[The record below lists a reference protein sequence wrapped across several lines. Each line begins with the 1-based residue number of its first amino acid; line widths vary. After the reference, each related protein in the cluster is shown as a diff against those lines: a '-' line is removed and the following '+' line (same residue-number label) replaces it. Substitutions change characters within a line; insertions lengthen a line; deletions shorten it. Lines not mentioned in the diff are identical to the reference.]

1 MINKVLSLMIS
12 YNGHDVKRINHALKV
27 FAFAS
32 HISNC
37 ENCDDK
43 TKTIISLASILHD
56 IGIHEAERIYK
67 STAGKHQEEL
77 GPKIAQK
84 LIGNLQIPDEI
95 KNRVYYLI
103 SNHHSYDKIDAKD
116 FQILVEADFLVNIFE
131 DEMPESAIKSIKN
144 KIFKTDSGTELL
156 NSMYLGGGN
165 SKKRR

>member
-1 MINKVLSLMIS
+1 MTDKVLSLMIS
-12 YNGHDVKRINHALKV
+12 YNGSDVKRINHALKV

-43 TKTIISLASILHD
+43 TKTVISLAAILHD

-67 STAGKHQEEL
+67 SSAGKYQEEL
-77 GPKIAQK
+77 GPKIAQELIEK
-84 LIGNLQIPDEI
+84 LPIPEEI

-103 SNHHSYDKIDAKD
+103 ANHHSYDKIDAKD

-131 DEMPESAIKSIKN
+131 DEMNVSAIESIKN

-156 NSMYLGGGN
+156 NSMYLGSN